1 MRTSILYG
9 PNRQTAPG
17 RPWETKSFTRGH
29 RASAPEPAH
38 AGDERLN
45 LDYVMYRLLADA
57 TAGVHFLFIA
67 YLVVG
72 GFVAWRWRW
81 TIWTHIAAVAWGFS
95 TVLFGVDCPLTYL
108 ETWARER
115 GGEAGLP
122 PTGFIAHY
130 LTGVLYPRS
139 ALDLVRVLVVVL
151 VAVSWIG
158 YIRLGRRRRYRS
170 RHAIAE

>member
-1 MRTSILYG
+1 M
-9 PNRQTAPG
+9 
-17 RPWETKSFTRGH
+17 
-29 RASAPEPAH
+29 
-38 AGDERLN
+38 
-45 LDYVMYRLLADA
+45 MYRLLADA

-108 ETWARER
+108 ETWSRER
-115 GGEAGLP
+115 GSEAGLP
-122 PTGFIAHY
+122 STGFIDY
-130 LTGVLYPRS
+130 YITGVLYPRS
-139 ALDLVRVLVVVL
+139 ALDLVRILVVAL

-158 YIRLGRRRRYRS
+158 FVRLGRRRRYRS
-170 RHAIAE
+170 HHAVAE

>member
-1 MRTSILYG
+1 MADDE
-9 PNRQTAPG
+9 N
-17 RPWETKSFTRGH
+17 
-29 RASAPEPAH
+29 SARVV
-38 AGDERLN
+38 DDRFS

-95 TVLFGVDCPLTYL
+95 TVLVGVDCPLTYL

-122 PTGFIAHY
+122 STGFIAHY
-130 LTGVLYPRS
+130 ITGVLYPSS
-139 ALDLVRVLVVVL
+139 ALDLVRVLVVAL
-151 VAVSWIG
+151 VVVSWIG
-158 YIRLGRRRRYRS
+158 FVRLGRRRRYRS
-170 RHAIAE
+170 HHAVAE

>member
-1 MRTSILYG
+1 VGDKAVHPVTPGAR
-9 PNRQTAPG
+9 RQI
-17 RPWETKSFTRGH
+17 
-29 RASAPEPAH
+29 PARN
-38 AGDERLN
+38 GDERLS

-72 GFVAWRWRW
+72 GFAAWRWRW

-95 TVLFGVDCPLTYL
+95 TILFAVDCPLTYL

-122 PTGFIAHY
+122 STGFIAHY
-130 LTGVLYPRS
+130 ITGVLYPRS
-139 ALDLVRVLVVVL
+139 ALDLVRVLVVLL
-151 VAVSWIG
+151 VAISWVG
-158 YIRLGRRRRYRS
+158 YVRLGRRRYRS
-170 RHAIAE
+170 QHAIAE